1 MGRVTAEPTSP
12 VPLPLTRRPQ
22 FRVGAVVAV
31 AVLVALVVWLVVQW
45 RSGDSTPA
53 ASAPARAGAVPA
65 TQAVLGA
72 LARSSSIYWAGARPG
87 MTYELTRTAD
97 GRVFIRYLP
106 HGVPVGAVE
115 PYLTIG
121 TYPLAGAFAI
131 TDTLADRNGAVR
143 VDVPGGGVGFY
154 DASAPK
160 NVYVAFPKTGD
171 QIEVYDPAPGEARR
185 LVVSGQIAPVSAA
198 APATGPVASAASVRR
213 LRMLSAA
220 LGHPLYWAGPRAPI
234 RYELTRAPG
243 GHVFVRYLPSGAA
256 VGTSHPYL
264 TVGTYPIHGAFA
276 LTKKL
281 SRDPTAVRVA
291 VGHGGVAFFTRKRP
305 TNVYVAYP
313 GTGTQIEV
321 YDPAPGAARRLVGS
335 NRIVPVG

>member
-1 MGRVTAEPTSP
+1 LTAEPTSP
-12 VPLPLTRRPQ
+12 APQPLTRRPQ

-31 AVLVALVVWLVVQW
+31 AVLIALVVWLVVQW
-45 RSGDSTPA
+45 SSGDSAPA
-53 ASAPARAGAVPA
+53 ASAPQRAGAVPV
-65 TQAVLGA
+65 TRAVLGA
-72 LARSSSIYWAGARPG
+72 LARSSPIYWAGARPG

-97 GRVFIRYLP
+97 GRIFLRYLP

-131 TDTLADRNGAVR
+131 TNTLAARNGAVR
-143 VDVPGGGVGFY
+143 VEVPGGGVGFY
-154 DASAPK
+154 DAGSPE
-160 NVYVAFPKTGD
+160 NVYLAFPKTGD

-185 LVVSGQIAPVSAA
+185 LVASGQIGPVLAA
-198 APATGPVASAASVRR
+198 AAATAVASAASVHR
-213 LRMLSAA
+213 LRTLSAA
-220 LGHPLYWAGPRAPI
+220 LGHPLYWAGPRATG

-243 GHVFVRYLPSGAA
+243 GHVFVRYLPRGAA

-264 TVGTYPIHGAFA
+264 TIGTYPIHGAFA

-281 SRDPTAVRVA
+281 SRDPAAVRVA
-291 VGHGGVAFFTRKRP
+291 VGHRGVAFFTRARP

-313 GTGTQIEV
+313 GTNTQIEV